1 MLIVSIFSACIM
13 QHAAGFFLAP
23 ARKTQQDAVV
33 HHPTPPLP
41 VSGKDMEFPL
51 AEFKEYVGEEAAT
64 SSCKSWIGTYGLAA
78 QAGCKQNVLLDDPKC
93 DSTCKDAVRKDAE
106 FVYRRCAETCER
118 GSKLALKSK
127 SSKSKSAWANAFS
140 KVEEKFT
147 VEEKSKKDQ
156 KVRKD
161 RYDKRLQQREEN
173 RADKKRKNHLKDIEE
188 QELKDAESE
197 AKRKSEEVVTKK
209 QKESIKVAVEGK
221 KEATTVEVHADV
233 VDANKDD
240 TKEDDKE
247 EKEHEHSEKVNAKTD
262 ESKKE
267 VEDSKALH
275 DKSEKKVIKAG
286 SDEDA
291 QAQVKAEA
299 MKDQYTHQAFKSKS
313 WQKKVA
319 DIEAKDDAAKADK
332 SWGTSLKPE
341 SGLLASIF
349 VYAFLFA

>member
-1 MLIVSIFSACIM
+1 MDRHLWSRSPSRL
-13 QHAAGFFLAP
+13 QTK
-23 ARKTQQDAVV
+23 R
-33 HHPTPPLP
+33 
-41 VSGKDMEFPL
+41 S
-51 AEFKEYVGEEAAT
+51 
-64 SSCKSWIGTYGLAA
+64 
-78 QAGCKQNVLLDDPKC
+78 LDDPKC

-173 RADKKRKNHLKDIEE
+173 RADKMRKNHLKDIEE

-247 EKEHEHSEKVNAKTD
+247 EKEHEHSEKVNAKKD

-332 SWGTSLKPE
+332 SWGTSIKPE

-349 VYAFLFA
+349 VCAFLFA